1 MNILYSTGCPKCK
14 VLETKL
20 NMKHIKFEICE
31 DVDLMLTKGIQQL
44 PCLEIDGKLMSF
56 IDAIKWVDKQ

>member
-20 NMKHIKFEICE
+20 NMKHIKFEICG
-31 DVDLMLTKGIQQL
+31 DVDLMLTKEIQQL

-56 IDAIKWVDKQ
+56 IDAVKWVDKQ